1 MNGAWGPN
9 GFGTGRLP
17 SESGM
22 YALARRWG
30 ASVCMQADRH
40 AGRQANHRPQ
50 VTMWLGWARCNSG
63 SEFEPARR
71 SIRTHVLSFSKERK
85 EGNTKTVTEA
95 GTET

>member
-30 ASVCMQADRH
+30 ASVCMHACMQ
-40 AGRQANHRPQ
+40 AGRQAGKP
-50 VTMWLGWARCNSG
+50 
-63 SEFEPARR
+63 
-71 SIRTHVLSFSKERK
+71 
-85 EGNTKTVTEA
+85 KTTSHKLV
-95 GTET
+95 GVGKV